1 MLKNGEKQ
9 KDRNVD
15 KEQKK
20 IQQEII
26 RVLKKHVGKTKSVK
40 LNMKLLFFQ
49 VIKGIKTLKVKGI
62 GYNVGG
68 HWEIHRAC
76 CEL

>member
-68 HWEIHRAC
+68 H
-76 CEL
+76 

>member
-1 MLKNGEKQ
+1 
-9 KDRNVD
+9 
-15 KEQKK
+15 
-20 IQQEII
+20 
-26 RVLKKHVGKTKSVK
+26 